1 MPTTVIVPIYN
12 ALPALRR
19 CLQSIRR
26 HGAGIDELLL
36 INDASPDPAIAAAL
50 ESLAPFPCATR
61 VLHNEH
67 NLGFI
72 GTVNRGMAE
81 CNSDPLLLNSDTV
94 VTAGWLAAIERCA
107 ATDRSIA
114 SITPFSNNA
123 EICSIPDFCKANPE
137 PKEPD
142 QIALALG
149 ETGQPTYPDLPT
161 GVGFCMW
168 LRRRAL
174 HTIGLFDQATFGRG
188 YGEENDWCIRAAA
201 HGWRNVLCDDAYV
214 VHQGGQ
220 SFSAEGLAPG
230 GENLK
235 RLLAR
240 YPHYNALV
248 ADFIQRDPLAPRRE
262 AISAVV
268 NWTAREP

>member
-12 ALPALRR
+12 ALPALQR

-26 HGAGIDELLL
+26 HGAGIAELVL
-36 INDASPDPAIAAAL
+36 INDASPDPAITAAL
-50 ESLAPFPCATR
+50 DQLAPFPCATR
-61 VLHNEH
+61 VIHNER

-81 CNSDPLLLNSDTV
+81 CKTDVLLLNSDTV
-94 VTAGWLAAIERCA
+94 VTAGWLDAIERCA
-107 ATDRSIA
+107 ASDCAIA

-123 EICSIPDFCKANPE
+123 EICSIPAFCKANPE

-142 QIALALG
+142 RIALALG
-149 ETGQPTYPDLPT
+149 ETGKPLYPDLPT

-174 HTIGLFDQATFGRG
+174 QAIGLFDQDTFGRG
-188 YGEENDWCIRAAA
+188 YGEENDWCMRAAA

-220 SFSAEGLAPG
+220 SFSAEGWAPG
-230 GENLK
+230 GENLQ

-268 NWTAREP
+268 NWTAREH